1 MECYGIRNIPWL
13 GGSPGWHVIP
23 YTKKGVGL
31 ILGQVRGNPSMFL
44 THQWFFFSLFPPLSL
59 YPLSFLSK
67 KLIKTYPQVKIL
79 KKERELLWNA
89 FCSENPAI
97 PLHTNCL

>member
-1 MECYGIRNIPWL
+1 MAGWL
-13 GGSPGWHVIP
+13 TWLACHPLHKKRCGFDPGSGERQPIHVSH
-23 YTKKGVGL
+23 T
-31 ILGQVRGNPSMFL
+31 SM
-44 THQWFFFSLFPPLSL
+44 FFFSLFPPLSL

-89 FCSENPAI
+89 FCSENPAT